1 MAMAAGALFG
11 PIGVLAIRANSIAK
25 ATTGRG
31 VLEQVMTDTKS

>member
-11 PIGVLAIRANSIAK
+11 PLGVLAVRANSIAK

-31 VLEQVMTDTKS
+31 VLDQVMTENK